1 MSNPVDQTVVLPLS
15 FAQERLWFLD
25 RFAPGSPLYNI
36 PAVLSFSG
44 ALDVRALGT
53 ALAEIVRRHE
63 VLRTTFR
70 EVDGAPAQVIAPS
83 AELVLPVLDLA
94 RLGAAERLAESR
106 RRATAA
112 AETPFDLEAGPLFRA
127 SLLRLK
133 PDEYS
138 FLLVIHHIVADGW
151 STGVF
156 FRELSSLYD
165 AYSDG
170 RESPLPELEVQYG
183 DFAVWQR
190 EQLGDEVL
198 GRELAWWR
206 ERLAGAPELLE
217 LPTDRPR
224 PAVQTHRG
232 THERVELP
240 AALADRLGE
249 LARREGA
256 TLFMVVLG
264 AFQALLARYAGTD
277 DVVVGSPIA
286 GRTQRELEALIGF
299 FVNTL
304 VLRTDL
310 SGDPTFRET
319 VRRVRAVTLG
329 AYEHQEVPFE
339 RLVEELA
346 PERSLSRSPLFQV
359 MFSLQSTENSPEG
372 LPGLRMGEGVE
383 AELHTA
389 KFDLALALT
398 LHAAGLRASVAY
410 STDLFERA
418 TVLRM
423 LAHFRRLL
431 EQAAADPDARLS
443 ELALLDGEE
452 RRRVLEEWSRA
463 AEEVPADGTVHRL
476 FEAQAARAPDA
487 PALAFGGETLLYGEL
502 NARANRL
509 AHHLRG
515 LGVGPEARVGIC
527 LPRTP
532 EMVAALLAVL
542 KAGGA
547 YVPLDPDFPR
557 ERLGWMLEDAGARLV
572 LTESA
577 LADRLPAGAGAV
589 RLDAIA
595 DELRALPAADPEGVA
610 LPENLSHVV
619 FTSGST
625 GRPKGVMI
633 RHSSVVA
640 LLHWLRGT
648 VTDEERSAVLASTST
663 SFDVSVAEIWG
674 TLCWGGRLLLA
685 ENALSLA
692 EMEDAGVVLA
702 TMVPTAA
709 AELLRTGAVPPSVR
723 AFNLAGEALPESLA
737 RGLYDLGTVE
747 TVRNLYGPT
756 EDTTYSTYS
765 LVPRGAERVAI
776 GRPIANSR
784 AYVLDGALAPVPAG
798 IPGELYLAGDGTA
811 RGYASRPDLT
821 AERFLPDPFGPPGS
835 RMYRVMDRARWTDA
849 GELVYL
855 GRTDTQVKVRGFRIE
870 LGEIESVLLA
880 HPAVRAAVALAREDA
895 PGERRLV
902 AYVVPEGAAPD
913 ADALRAHLR
922 ERLPAYMLPAAFVV
936 LDALPL
942 TPSGKLDR
950 RALPA
955 PDFAAAERYAAPAT
969 PVEEV
974 LAGIWAEILRADRV
988 GVRETFFEL
997 GGHSLLAIRVVSRVR
1012 DALGVELPLR
1022 ALFEAPTVAELA
1034 ARVEALRRAELPVL
1048 PPVVPVE
1055 CSGPLPLSFAQERLW
1070 FLDRLEPGSAFYNI
1084 PAALRMGGDLDL
1096 PALESALG
1104 EIVRRHEA
1112 LRTVFA
1118 EVDGAPAQAVVPFG
1132 GFALAVE
1139 DLSRLGEG
1147 EREAEAG
1154 RRAAAD
1160 AARPFDLARGPLFRA
1175 ALLRLA
1181 DDDHVLLLC
1190 LHHAVSDAWSLDVLF
1205 RELSALYGAYR
1216 EGGESPLPELPVQY
1230 ADFAVWQREQLRGE
1244 ALERQLAWWRERLA
1258 GAPALLELPTD
1269 RPRPPVQTYR
1279 GATERVELSAEL
1291 LDRLQAL
1298 ARGEGATLFMTLLA
1312 AWQAL
1317 LARYAG
1323 TEDVVVGSPIAGR
1336 TRRET
1341 EGLIGFFLNTLVLR
1355 TDLGGDPSFREVLRR
1370 VREATL
1376 GAYEHQEVPFERL
1389 VEELQPE
1396 RSLGHAPLFQVMLVL
1411 QEPER
1416 AGGGLPGLELSRVG
1430 AAGGTAKFDLTLALA
1445 RHPGGLTGTL
1455 EYATDLFERA
1465 TARRMIAHLG
1475 RVLEQATAD
1484 PDARLADLDLL
1495 GDAER
1500 AQVIDGWNRT
1510 EAEYPADRCIHHLFE
1525 EQAARTPDA
1534 VAVVSAEGT
1543 LTYRELDE
1551 RADRLARHLAGLG
1564 VVPDARAALCL
1575 ERGHATMVALLGIL
1589 KAGGA
1594 CVPLDPSYPSERLA
1608 HMLEDSAA
1616 RVLVTQRSL
1625 VDRLPEFGGETVL
1638 FDGTPGEHDTAALTP
1653 RPPLPMLG
1661 EGEQDGVSVEHS
1673 AEGRE
1678 TLPQNW
1684 GRVAS
1689 LSEPGGGD
1697 PADASRVSVSPDSLA
1712 YVVFTSGSTGRPKG
1726 VAMPHRPLVS
1736 LLEWQRRDW
1745 RAPGAATTLQFAP
1758 VSFDVSFQEIFS
1770 CWASGGR
1777 VVLIS
1782 EELRYDPA
1790 GLLEVVEREG
1800 VERLFMPSV
1809 ALQHLAEAAEARGLV
1824 PSRLREVVTAGEQL
1838 RVTEPLRRWLAA
1850 VGAPLHNQYG
1860 PSETHVAT
1868 ALALEGDPAAWP
1880 LLPAIGAPVANAR
1893 CYVLD
1898 GGLRPAPVGVPGEL
1912 YLGGACVARG
1922 YLGRPDLTAERFLPD
1937 PFAAE
1942 PGARVYRTGDRA
1954 RWLADGNLE
1963 FLGRAD
1969 EQVKLRGFRIEPGEV
1984 EAALEAQ
1991 PGVREAVVVV
2001 REDVPGERRLVAYVV
2016 ADEGAEA
2023 DAAAL
2028 KAGLAGRLPEYMVP
2042 SAFVALERL
2051 PLTPSGKVARRALP
2065 APEPAVAEE
2074 AYVAPRLP
2082 LEQTVAAIWVSVLGL
2097 ERVGVNLNFF
2107 DLGGHSLLLARVQ
2120 AKLRDALGREV
2131 PIVDL
2136 FRFPTVASL
2145 AAHLGGETAAEEPRP
2160 LPRRAERDGRG
2171 DALDGAVAVIG
2182 LAGRFPGAP
2191 DVETFWSN
2199 LRGGVHSITFFKP
2212 EELEAA
2218 GLDPAL
2224 LRDPS
2229 FVPAAGVM
2237 EGMDLFDAGFF
2248 GFNPREAEIIDP
2260 QQRVFLETAWEALEN
2275 AGYAPGETR
2284 EAVGVYAGSS
2294 ASDYLHRHVLTRP
2307 DVAGAVGSLQVEM
2320 GNGKD
2325 FLASRVA
2332 YKLNLRGPAL
2342 AVQTA
2347 CSTGLVAVHVA
2358 CRALLAGECDMA
2370 LAGGV
2375 GARRRG
2381 GYMYSPGGIMSP
2393 DGHCRAFDARS
2404 GGTVTGSGVGIVV
2417 LKRLADA
2424 LADGDTVHAVIRGT
2438 AINND
2443 GSGKVG
2449 YTAPSVDGQA
2459 AVIREALARAGVD
2472 PRTVGYVEAHGTGTE
2487 LGDPVEVAALTQAF
2501 GSGPRRRS
2509 VALGAVKSNVGHLDS
2524 AAGITGFIKTVLALE
2539 HGEIPPSLHF
2549 EEPNPRIDFAGSPFF
2564 VNTELRPWPTD
2575 GGPRRAGVS
2584 SFGIGGTNA
2593 HVVLEEPP
2601 RPAPSR
2607 PARDWQLLVLSAR
2620 TPTALEAA
2628 TDRLAAHLRAHPELP
2643 LADVAWTL
2651 QAGRRAWEHRRAV
2664 VARDAEEAARAL
2676 DPRAPDRVSAGA
2688 APETARR
2695 AAFLFPGLGS
2705 HYAGM
2710 GRGLYESEPVFRDA
2724 VDRCAEIL
2732 RPHLGLDL
2740 REVLYPADAPA
2751 ADGAG
2756 FGGIDLRAMLGRAA
2770 AEQDDDAQERLNRTQ
2785 LAQPALFVTEYA
2797 LHRLWAAWGVRP
2809 AAMLGH
2815 SLGEWVAATV
2825 AGVWSLED
2833 ALMLVAERARLIESL
2848 PEGGMMGISLPE
2860 EQARPLLT
2868 GNLYVGALHGPSI
2881 TVVSGPGEELDALRG
2896 EVEARGLVW
2905 RRLPMKHAFHTP
2917 LMEPVAERLMALLRG
2932 VELNAPRIPF
2942 VSNVTGTWIRASE
2955 ATDPA
2960 YWARHLCE
2968 PVRFSDGVETLAR
2981 DGFRLFLEN
2990 GPGLAL
2996 RMLAGQLDVWGGE
3009 APAFVASMR
3018 HAYERHPD
3026 AAHVLGAA
3034 GRLWTAG
3041 AAVDWRALHAGERP
3055 RRVPLPTY
3063 PFERSRFWLEPG
3075 TMALLPAGR
3084 GGDPLARLPDPAD
3097 WLYLPAWSRAPLPA
3111 QRAAEPAEWLV
3122 LADAAGLGARLAAR
3136 LERQGHTVVLAEVGG
3151 EFSRSGDR
3159 SWTLRPGSADDL
3171 ASLRDELHEEG
3182 IRPRRVVHLWG
3193 IDPEGG
3199 DGEDAFVRAQARG
3212 YATVAALAA
3221 TFVPGDDGAPF
3232 RLVVVT
3238 EGVRDV
3244 FGGEAVRPERAT
3256 VLGACLSLPQEH
3268 SHAVCRT
3275 VDVRSAGAG
3284 EHLLDQLAA
3293 EVAADTADDTP
3304 VALRGPWRWTLGYEP
3319 VQPREGRAGLREG
3332 GAYLFTG
3339 GMAGGADVLAG
3350 RLAASPGARIA
3361 LVADPDFPEPAEW
3374 DLRLA
3379 TAPAGSAQAAAIRG
3393 IRAAESRGARTLV
3406 LRADPRDPAEVR
3418 AAVEAV
3424 LAEFGELH
3432 GVVHTAG
3439 PGAGAA
3445 HGPLAESQPAAVA
3458 EAMGRVARG
3467 LDAIDAATAGLALDF
3482 RLLQNSVFTVF
3493 GGAGLGAATAAF
3505 ALLDAWAQRRLARGG
3520 AGWTSV
3526 GWDRWHLEG
3535 DDAAAGGAIL
3545 RGDGP
3550 AAFAALATLAEEP
3563 RVVVSTQDLGA
3574 RLERFRA
3581 PRAAARPAGGGEPAP
3596 GLHARPSLGSEFL
3609 APASD
3614 AEKRLAAI
3622 WGGLLG
3628 IRDVGARDNFFDL
3641 GGHSLLGLQ
3650 LLARVREAFRVE
3662 LPLRAV
3668 FEAPTIAELA
3678 ALLEEAAG
3686 QELGQVGEAA
3696 PSNWRAAG
3704 VQPLVR
3710 RERQGDPPLSFAQE
3724 RLWFVDRL
3732 QPGSTAYNLNVGLR
3746 LPGDTDAAAL
3756 GRALGEIVRRHESLR
3771 TTFREEGGVPLQVIA
3786 PFAGFALPVEDLS
3799 GLPEDE
3805 REAEVRRRAA
3815 RDAAHVFDLAAGPLF
3830 RATLLRVGEAEQ
3842 VLLLC
3847 THHIVSDGWS
3857 HKVLLQEISV
3867 LYDAFGRGAESPLP
3881 ELPVQYADFAVW
3893 QREQAE
3899 GMDGGQLAY
3908 WKRRLAG
3915 APELLELP
3923 TDRPRPPVPSLR
3935 GARVPVAVPASVLDR
3950 LREVARR
3957 EGATLHMVVL
3967 ASFGALLG
3975 RWAGSDDVVVGTPV
3989 AGRSHRELEGMIGL
4003 FVNTLVLRTDL
4014 SGDPG
4019 FREAVRR
4026 ARETALGAYQHQDV
4040 PFERIVAELHPRRSL
4055 SHAAL
4060 FQVSY
4065 ALDDLGAGQAAPGG
4079 PPSKGGV
4086 TAEPETAQFDLTLSL
4101 TARPGGLGG
4110 TLEYATDL
4118 FDAGTARR
4126 MADHLERLLEQVAAD
4141 PELRLSDVELLD
4153 QAERRRI
4160 VEEWNATA
4168 APLPA
4173 EPLVHRLFEA
4183 QAARTPDAVALVA
4196 ADGTLTYRE
4205 LDARAD
4211 GLARRLAE
4219 LGAGPDVLVG
4229 ICLERGAGMVAALL
4243 AVLKAGAA
4251 YLPLDPGYPADRL
4264 AYMLEDSGAAL
4275 LLTQASLRGLVP
4287 AGGVRTLLLDE
4298 DGDGG
4303 SSSAVSHSRT
4313 FALPHSPS
4321 PDNTAYVIYTSG
4333 STGRPKGVV
4342 VTHRNAVNFLA
4353 GMDGRVGG
4361 TVPGTWLAVTR
4372 ISFDIH
4378 VLELFWTLARGF
4390 RVVVHPGLEQGGR
4403 DGGPAPWI
4411 ARHGVTHLQCT
4422 PSLAAMMIAECGAEA
4437 LSGLERVILGGEAMP
4452 PALAAQ
4458 IDAVVPGGL
4467 VNMYGPTETTV
4478 WSVTH
4483 EVARAEG
4490 TLPIGT
4496 PIANLRTYVLD
4507 GALRPQPVGVPGELF
4522 IGGAGVARGYLGRP
4536 GLTAER
4542 FVPDPFSAEPG
4553 ARVYRTGD
4561 RARWREDGALEY
4573 LGRLDEQVKV
4583 RGFRIEPGEIEA
4595 ALASHPAVR
4604 EAAVVAR
4611 EDVPGDRRLVA
4622 YVAAA
4627 DGAPLVPAELK
4638 AHLGARLPE
4647 YMVPGAFVVLDAL
4660 PLTPS
4665 GKVAR
4670 RALPAP
4676 ELTSAGAGYV
4686 APRTPTE
4693 ELLASVYAEVL
4704 RVERVGVAESF
4715 FDLGGHSLLA
4725 VRVASRVR
4733 DALGVELT
4741 VRALF
4746 EAPGVAELAERVDAL
4761 RRTGAPEQTRVVPVE
4776 RSARRRVR
4784 ERPRT

>member
-15 FAQERLWFLD
+15 FAQERLWFFD

-36 PAVLSFSG
+36 PAALHFSG
-44 ALDVRALGT
+44 DLDVRALRR

-63 VLRTTFR
+63 ALRTTFR

-83 AELVLPVLDLA
+83 VDFELRVLDLA
-94 RLGAAERLAESR
+94 ALGEADRLAESR
-106 RRATAA
+106 RRATED
-112 AETPFDLEAGPLFRA
+112 AETPFDLAVGPLFRMW
-127 SLLRLK
+127 LLRRSA
-133 PDEYS
+133 DDYS
-138 FLLVIHHIVADGW
+138 FLLTIHHIVADGW

-156 FRELSSLYD
+156 FRELSALYD
-165 AYSDG
+165 AYGDG

-183 DFAVWQR
+183 DYAVWQR
-190 EQLGDEVL
+190 EQLGEDVME
-198 GRELAWWR
+198 RELAWWR

-217 LPTDRPR
+217 LPADRPR

-240 AALADRLGE
+240 PALSERLKE

-256 TLFMVVLG
+256 TLFMVMLA
-264 AFQALLARYAGTD
+264 AFQALLAKYAGTD

-310 SGDPTFRET
+310 SGDPTFREA
-319 VRRVRAVTLG
+319 VARVRAVTLG

-339 RLVEELA
+339 RLVEALQ

-359 MFSLQSTENSPEG
+359 MFSLHSTDNSPDS
-372 LPGLRMGEGVE
+372 LPEVRMAGME
-383 AELHTA
+383 ADLHTA

-398 LHAAGLRASVAY
+398 LHGEGLRASAAY
-410 STDLFERA
+410 STDLFERD
-418 TVLRM
+418 TVLRL
-423 LAHFRRLL
+423 LAHYRRLL
-431 EQAAADPDARLS
+431 EQVAADPDVRLS
-443 ELALLDGEE
+443 ELALLDGGE
-452 RRRVLEEWSRA
+452 RRRVLEAWSRA
-463 AEEVPADGTVHRL
+463 DEEVPSDGVVHRL

-487 PALAFGGETLLYGEL
+487 PALVFAGETISYGEL

-509 AHHLRG
+509 ARHLRG

-577 LADRLPAGAGAV
+577 LADRLPAGARAV
-589 RLDAIA
+589 RLDALA
-595 DELRALPAADPEGVA
+595 AELRALPDGDPEGGA
-610 LPENLSHVV
+610 LPDNLSHVI

-633 RHSSVVA
+633 RHASVVA
-640 LLHWLRGT
+640 LLHWLRGH

-692 EMEDAGVVLA
+692 EMGDAGVVLA

-747 TVRNLYGPT
+747 VVRNLYGPT
-756 EDTTYSTYS
+756 EDTTYSTWS
-765 LVPRGAERVAI
+765 LVPRGAERVVI
-776 GRPIANSR
+776 GRPVANSR
-784 AYVLDGALAPVPAG
+784 AYVLDAALAPVPAG

-811 RGYASRPDLT
+811 RGYAARPDLT

-855 GRTDTQVKVRGFRIE
+855 GRTDTQVKVRGFRVE
-870 LGEIESVLLA
+870 LGEIESALLD
-880 HPAVRAAVALAREDA
+880 HPGVRAAVALAREDA

-913 ADALRAHLR
+913 ANALRAHLGG
-922 ERLPAYMLPAAFVV
+922 RLPAYMLPAAFVA
-936 LDALPL
+936 LDSIPL

-955 PDFAAAERYAAPAT
+955 PDFSAAERYAAPAT
-969 PVEEV
+969 PTEEV

-1034 ARVEALRRAELPVL
+1034 ARVEALRRAESPVL

-1055 CSGPLPLSFAQERLW
+1055 RGGPLPLSFAQERLW

-1084 PAALRMGGDLDL
+1084 PAALRLGGALDL
-1096 PALESALG
+1096 PALGAALG

-1118 EVDGAPAQAVVPFG
+1118 DVDGAPAQAVVPFG

-1139 DLSRLGEG
+1139 DLSGLGDG

-1160 AARPFDLARGPLFRA
+1160 AARPFDLATGPLFRA
-1175 ALLRLA
+1175 TLLKLA

-1190 LHHAVSDAWSLDVLF
+1190 MHHAVGDAWSLDVLF

-1230 ADFAVWQREQLRGE
+1230 GDFAVWQREQLRGE

-1269 RPRPPVQTYR
+1269 RPRPAVQTYR
-1279 GATERVELSAEL
+1279 GATERVDLPAGSLAG
-1291 LDRLQAL
+1291 LQAL
-1298 ARGEGATLFMTLLA
+1298 ARAEGATLFMTLLA

-1323 TEDVVVGSPIAGR
+1323 TDDVVVGSPIAGR
-1336 TRRET
+1336 TRREV

-1355 TDLGGDPSFREVLRR
+1355 TDLSGEPTFRAVLRR

-1396 RSLGHAPLFQVMLVL
+1396 RSLSHAPLFQAMLVL

-1416 AGGGLPGLELSRVG
+1416 AGGGFAGLELRRIG
-1430 AAGGTAKFDLTLALA
+1430 AASGTAKFDLTLALA
-1445 RHPGGLTGTL
+1445 RHPGGLAGTL
-1455 EYATDLFERA
+1455 EYATDLFDRA
-1465 TARRMIAHLG
+1465 TAARMIAHLG
-1475 RVLEQATAD
+1475 RVLEQVTAD
-1484 PDARLADLDLL
+1484 PDARLADLELL
-1495 GDAER
+1495 DDAER
-1500 AQVIDGWNRT
+1500 VQVLEAWNRT
-1510 EAEYPADRCIHHLFE
+1510 EADFPADRCIHHLFE
-1525 EQAARTPDA
+1525 EQAERTPEA
-1534 VAVVSAEGT
+1534 VAVVSAEGP
-1543 LTYRELDE
+1543 LTYRELDR
-1551 RADRLARHLAGLG
+1551 RADALARHLASLG
-1564 VVPDARAALCL
+1564 VGPDARVALCL
-1575 ERGHATMVALLGIL
+1575 ERGHGTMAALLAIL

-1594 CVPLDPSYPSERLA
+1594 YVPLDPGYPSERLA

-1625 VDRLPEFGGETVL
+1625 LDRLPAFGGETVL
-1638 FDGTPGEHDTAALTP
+1638 LDDGADTGA
-1653 RPPLPMLG
+1653 
-1661 EGEQDGVSVEHS
+1661 
-1673 AEGRE
+1673 
-1678 TLPQNW
+1678 
-1684 GRVAS
+1684 VAVAGCSLFPVPCS
-1689 LSEPGGGD
+1689 LSSD
-1697 PADASRVSVSPDSLA
+1697 NLA

-1726 VAMPHRPLVS
+1726 VAMPHRPLVN

-1777 VVLIS
+1777 VVMIPD
-1782 EELRYDPA
+1782 ELRYDPA
-1790 GLLEVVEREG
+1790 GLLETVEREG

-1868 ALALEGDPAAWP
+1868 ALALEGDPAGWP
-1880 LLPAIGAPVANAR
+1880 LLPAIGAPVANTR

-1898 GGLRPAPVGVPGEL
+1898 GALRPAPVGVPGEL
-1912 YLGGACVARG
+1912 YLGGVCVARG

-1954 RWLADGNLE
+1954 RWLADGSLE

-1991 PGVREAVVVV
+1991 PGVREAVVVL

-2016 ADEGAEA
+2016 AEDGAGA

-2042 SAFVALERL
+2042 SAFVALEGL

-2065 APEPAVAEE
+2065 APAPAVAEE
-2074 AYVAPRLP
+2074 EFVAPRLP
-2082 LEQTVAAIWVSVLGL
+2082 LEQTVAAIWAEVLGL

-2120 AKLRDALGREV
+2120 ARLRDALGREV

-2145 AAHLGGETAAEEPRP
+2145 AGHLGGETPAEAPRP
-2160 LPRRAERDGRG
+2160 LPRKAAADGRG

-2191 DVETFWSN
+2191 DVATFWSN
-2199 LRGGVHSITFFKP
+2199 LRGGVHSVTFFEP

-2260 QQRVFLETAWEALEN
+2260 QQRIFLETAWEALEN

-2404 GGTVTGSGVGIVV
+2404 GGTVTGSGVGVVV
-2417 LKRLADA
+2417 LKRLAEA
-2424 LADGDTVHAVIRGT
+2424 LADGDTIHAVVRGT

-2549 EEPNPRIDFAGSPFF
+2549 TEPNPKIDFAGSPFF

-2601 RPAPSR
+2601 RPEPSR
-2607 PARDWQLLVLSAR
+2607 PAREWQLLTLSAR
-2620 TPTALEAA
+2620 TPAALEAA
-2628 TDRLAAHLRAHPELP
+2628 TDRLAAHLRAHPEQP

-2651 QAGRRAWEHRRAV
+2651 QAGRKTWEHRRAV
-2664 VARDAEEAARAL
+2664 VARDGEEAARAL
-2676 DPRAPDRVSAGA
+2676 ETRAPDRVAAGA
-2688 APETARR
+2688 APETARQV
-2695 AAFLFPGLGS
+2695 AFLFPGLGS
-2705 HYAGM
+2705 HFAGM

-2751 ADGAG
+2751 ADAAG

-2797 LHRLWAAWGVRP
+2797 LHRLWEAWGVRP

-2860 EQARPLLT
+2860 EEARPLLS

-2881 TVVSGPGEELDALRG
+2881 TVVSGPGAELDALRG

-2932 VELNAPRIPF
+2932 VELHAPRIPF

-2996 RMLAGQLDVWGGE
+2996 RMLAGQLDVWGGD

-3041 AAVDWRALHAGERP
+3041 AAVDWRAMHAGERL

-3075 TMALLPAGR
+3075 NLALLPSGR

-3111 QRAAEPAEWLV
+3111 RPAAEPADWLV
-3122 LADAAGLGARLAAR
+3122 LADAAGLGVRLAAR
-3136 LERQGHTVVLAEVGG
+3136 LERQGHAVVLAAAGDG
-3151 EFSRSGDR
+3151 FSRTGDR
-3159 SWTLRPGSADDL
+3159 SWTLRPGSAEDL
-3171 ASLRDELHEEG
+3171 AALRGALDAEG

-3199 DGEDAFVRAQARG
+3199 DGEEGFARAQARG

-3221 TFVPGDDGAPF
+3221 TLVPDEDGAPF

-3244 FGGEAVRPERAT
+3244 FGGEGVRPERAT

-3268 SHAVCRT
+3268 SGALCRT

-3284 EHLLDQLAA
+3284 ERLLDQLAA
-3293 EVAADTADDTP
+3293 EVAAEVADDAP

-3319 VQPREGRAGLREG
+3319 VGPREGRAGLRGG

-3339 GMAGGADVLAG
+3339 GMAGGADVLAAH
-3350 RLAASPGARIA
+3350 LAASPGARIA

-3374 DLRLA
+3374 ELRLA
-3379 TAPAGSAQAAAIRG
+3379 ASPAGSAQAAAIRG
-3393 IRAAESRGARTLV
+3393 LRAAEALGARTLV
-3406 LRADPRDPAEVR
+3406 LRADPQDPAATR
-3418 AAVEAV
+3418 IAVEAV

-3432 GVVHTAG
+3432 GVVHTAA

-3445 HGPLAESQPAAVA
+3445 HGPLAESRPAAVA

-3467 LDAIDAATAGLALDF
+3467 LEAIDAATAGLALDF

-3493 GGAGLGAATAAF
+3493 GGAGLGAATASF
-3505 ALLDAWAQRRLARGG
+3505 ALLDAWAQRRLAEGG

-3535 DDAAAGGAIL
+3535 DDATAGAAIL

-3581 PRAAARPAGGGEPAP
+3581 PRAAARPAGDGEPAP

-3609 APASD
+3609 APTSE

-3686 QELGQVGEAA
+3686 QELGAQGEAA

-3704 VQPLVR
+3704 VRPIAR

-3732 QPGSTAYNLNVGLR
+3732 QPGSTAYNLSVGMR
-3746 LPGDTDAAAL
+3746 LTGDTDAAAL

-3799 GLPEDE
+3799 ALPEEE
-3805 REAEVRRRAA
+3805 RDAEVRRRSA
-3815 RDAAHVFDLAAGPLF
+3815 RDAAHVFDLAEGPLF
-3830 RATLLRVGEAEQ
+3830 RATLLRVSDAEQ

-3857 HKVLLQEISV
+3857 HKVLFGEIAA
-3867 LYDAFGRGAESPLP
+3867 LYDAFVRGAESPLP

-3899 GMDGGQLAY
+3899 EMDGGQLAY

-3935 GARVPVAVPASVLDR
+3935 GARVPVAVPAAVLDR
-3950 LREVARR
+3950 LRETARG

-3967 ASFGALLG
+3967 AAFGALLG

-4014 SGDPG
+4014 SGDPA

-4060 FQVSY
+4060 FQVSFQ
-4065 ALDDLGAGQAAPGG
+4065 LDEAGGGQAAPAGS
-4079 PPSKGGV
+4079 PPKGGV

-4101 TARPGGLGG
+4101 TARSGGLGG

-4118 FDAGTARR
+4118 FDAATARR
-4126 MADHLERLLEQVAAD
+4126 MAGHLERLLEQVAAD
-4141 PELRLSDVELLD
+4141 PELRLSEVELLD
-4153 QAERRRI
+4153 GAERRRI
-4160 VEEWNATA
+4160 VEEWNAVA
-4168 APLPA
+4168 AELPA

-4183 QAARTPDAVALVA
+4183 QAARTPDAVALVDA
-4196 ADGTLTYRE
+4196 AGTLTYRE

-4211 GLARRLAE
+4211 RLALRLAE
-4219 LGAGPDVLVG
+4219 AGAGPETLVG
-4229 ICLERGAGMVAALL
+4229 ICLERGVGMVAALL

-4264 AYMLEDSGAAL
+4264 AYMLEDSGASL

-4287 AGGVRTLLLDE
+4287 AEGVRTLLLD
-4298 DGDGG
+4298 GDGV
-4303 SSSAVSHSRT
+4303 SPSELSHSRT
-4313 FALPHSPS
+4313 SALPHSPS
-4321 PDNTAYVIYTSG
+4321 PDNPAYVIYTSG

-4342 VTHRNAVNFLA
+4342 VTHRNAANFLA

-4361 TVPGTWLAVTR
+4361 TIPGTWLAVTR

-4390 RVVVHPGLEQGGR
+4390 RVVVHPGLEEGGR

-4437 LSGLERVILGGEAMP
+4437 LSGLERVLLGGEAMP

-4467 VNMYGPTETTV
+4467 VNLYGPTETTV

-4483 EVARAEG
+4483 QVARAEAAI
-4490 TLPIGT
+4490 PIGT

-4507 GALRPQPVGVPGELF
+4507 GALRPQPVGVPGELL
-4522 IGGAGVARGYLGRP
+4522 IGGAGVTRGYLGRP

-4553 ARVYRTGD
+4553 ARLYRSGD
-4561 RARWREDGALEY
+4561 RARWREHGTLEY

-4595 ALASHPAVR
+4595 ALAAHPAVR

-4622 YVAAA
+4622 YVVAA
-4627 DGAPLVPAELK
+4627 DGAAPAAAELK

-4647 YMVPGAFVVLDAL
+4647 YMVPGAYVVLEAL

-4676 ELTSAGAGYV
+4676 EHTSAGEGYV

-4704 RVERVGVAESF
+4704 RMDRVGVAESF

-4761 RRTGAPEQTRVVPVE
+4761 RREEAPAASRMVPVE
-4776 RSARRRVR
+4776 RSGRRRVR